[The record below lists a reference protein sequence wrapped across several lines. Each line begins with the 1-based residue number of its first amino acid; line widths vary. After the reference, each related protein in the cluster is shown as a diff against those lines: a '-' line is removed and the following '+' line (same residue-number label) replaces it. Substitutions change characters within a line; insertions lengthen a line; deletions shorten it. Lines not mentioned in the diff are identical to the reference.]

1 MGLAILVLS
10 LFMILDPEYTWS
22 MTQDEAHYYYGLYLF
37 LGVGLFTIIVA
48 FVGCSGAFKESQCML
63 VTVSVFQNQIIQNLI
78 NLIFFSSSVVC
89 W

>member
-63 VTVSVFQNQIIQNLI
+63 VTVSIPNKLYKFK
-78 NLIFFSSSVVC
+78 
-89 W
+89 

>member
-1 MGLAILVLS
+1 MGLAILILS

-48 FVGCSGAFKESQCML
+48 FLGCSGAFKESQCML
-63 VTVSVFQNQIIQNLI
+63 VTVST
-78 NLIFFSSSVVC
+78 FFNFFLYTKI
-89 W
+89 